1 MHLTPSAYA
10 LLGLTAI
17 VAGLVAIVIFAV
29 LRFSAAARDTR
40 RALRGGGGE
49 TALLSAAL
57 QEAVTKLKAR
67 ERATAARADASE
79 RLSGEIIS
87 SLTAGLLVIGLH
99 GEVRILNP
107 AGLRMLDLPESLRP
121 EAYQRAPREQ
131 PLMDVIDECLKD
143 RSSIVRREVVLP
155 DAGQGVTHLGVS
167 VSPLF
172 DPQGEPQ
179 GAICLFT
186 DLTAVKDL
194 EEQLRL
200 KESLATVGELT
211 AGIAHEFR
219 NGLATIQGYSK
230 LFDLSALPASYR
242 PYVEGIRSETESLS
256 QVVTNFLNFARP
268 ARLTLTEVD
277 ARAICER
284 AAEEIRPDARALGG
298 DVDVR
303 GDFGVIEGDEVLLRQ
318 AFSNLLR
325 NAFEACTG
333 AAEPPRIV
341 IQSEIDPALKLSR
354 IAVNDNGP
362 GIAPALRERVFRP
375 FFTSKRSGTG
385 LGLALVQ
392 KIIVFHN
399 GRIVVGASPA
409 GGASLQITLPIP
421 GSEPSR
427 AASAASKSVT
437 KGNETAS

>member
-1 MHLTPSAYA
+1 MTPSAYA
-10 LLGLTAI
+10 LLGVTAF
-17 VAGLVAIVIFAV
+17 VAALVALVVFAM
-29 LRFSAAARDTR
+29 LRFSMAARDTR
-40 RALRGGGGE
+40 RAMRSSTAAE

-57 QEAVTKLKAR
+57 HEAVAKLKAQ
-67 ERATAARADASE
+67 ERATAARAEASE

-87 SLTAGLLVIGLH
+87 SLTAGLLVVGL
-99 GEVRILNP
+99 EREIRILNP
-107 AGLRMLDLPESLRP
+107 AGRRMLDLPEPAPNGALARRAEIGSAGSRP
-121 EAYQRAPREQ
+121 TREQ
-131 PLMDVIDECLKD
+131 PLLNVVDECLA
-143 RSSIVRREVVLP
+143 SGTAVVRRAVELP
-155 DAGQGVTHLGVS
+155 DTGHGVTHLGVT

-172 DPQGEPQ
+172 DEEGQLH

-200 KESLATVGELT
+200 KDSLATVGELT

-230 LFDLSALPASYR
+230 LLDLNTLPPAYR
-242 PYVEGIRSETESLS
+242 PYVEGIRSETQSLS

-268 ARLTLTEVD
+268 AQLMMTSLD
-277 ARAICER
+277 LHGICER
-284 AAEEIRPDARALGG
+284 AADEFRPEARAIGG
-298 DVDVR
+298 EIEVR

-325 NAFEACTG
+325 NALEASTGG
-333 AAEPPRIV
+333 AAPPQIV
-341 IQSEIDPALKLSR
+341 IQSELDAAQKVTR

-362 GIAPALRERVFRP
+362 GVAPELRDRVFTP
-375 FFTSKRSGTG
+375 FFTLKRSGTG

-399 GRIVVGASPA
+399 GRVVVASAPQ
-409 GGASLQITLPIP
+409 GGASFQVTLPLA
-421 GSEPSR
+421 GSI
-427 AASAASKSVT
+427 AAQ
-437 KGNETAS
+437 

>member
-1 MHLTPSAYA
+1 MHLTPSAYT
-10 LLGLTAI
+10 LLGLTA
-17 VAGLVAIVIFAV
+17 LVAALVSVLAFAL
-29 LRFSAAARDTR
+29 LRFAAAAADTR
-40 RALRGGGGE
+40 RNRRSGGAE

-57 QEAVTKLKAR
+57 QEAVTKLKAQ

-87 SLTAGLLVIGLH
+87 SLTAGLLVVGLWE
-99 GEVRILNP
+99 EVRILNP
-107 AGLRMLDLPESLRP
+107 AGLRMLGLPESLRP
-121 EAYQRAPREQ
+121 EAYRRSPREQ
-131 PLMDVIDECLKD
+131 PLRDVIDECLT
-143 RSSIVRREVVLP
+143 RRRPIVRREVVLP
-155 DAGQGVTHLGVS
+155 EAGQGVTHLGVS

-172 DPQGEPQ
+172 DPLGEPH

-186 DLTAVKDL
+186 DLTAIKDL

-230 LFDLSALPASYR
+230 LIDLHALPASYR

-268 ARLTLTEVD
+268 AQLTLTEVD
-277 ARAICER
+277 LRAICER

-298 DVDVR
+298 DVEVR
-303 GDFGVIEGDEVLLRQ
+303 GEFSVIDGDEVLLRQ

-325 NAFEACTG
+325 NAFEACSG
-333 AAEPPRIV
+333 ADGPPHIA
-341 IQSEIDPALKLSR
+341 IQSEIDLAAKVSR
-354 IAVNDNGP
+354 IGVTDNGP
-362 GIAPALRERVFRP
+362 GVPAALRERVFQP
-375 FFTSKRSGTG
+375 FFTMKRNGTG

-399 GRIVVGASPA
+399 GRIAVAAAPR
-409 GGASLQITLPIP
+409 GGASFQITLPLA
-421 GSEPSR
+421 G
-427 AASAASKSVT
+427 
-437 KGNETAS
+437 

>member
-1 MHLTPSAYA
+1 VTDAAISRAFAYHAVAMHLTASGYA
-10 LLGLTAI
+10 FLGLTA
-17 VAGLVAIVIFAV
+17 LVAALIGVLVFAV
-29 LRFSAAARDTR
+29 LRFSAAAAETR
-40 RALRGGGGE
+40 RGPRGAGAE

-57 QEAVTKLKAR
+57 QDALTKLKAQ

-87 SLTAGLLVIGLH
+87 SLTAGLLLAGLH

-107 AGLRMLDLPESLRP
+107 AGLRMLNLPDSFRP
-121 EAYQRAPREQ
+121 ETYQRSPSEQ
-131 PLMDVIDECLKD
+131 PLMDVIDECLRD

-155 DAGQGVTHLGVS
+155 DSGPGVRHLGVS

-172 DPQGEPQ
+172 DPQGEPH

-194 EEQLRL
+194 EERLRL

-219 NGLATIQGYSK
+219 NGLATIHGYSK
-230 LFDLSALPASYR
+230 LLDLNALPEPYR
-242 PYVEGIRSETESLS
+242 PYVEGIRAETDLLS

-268 ARLTLTEVD
+268 AQLTMTRVD
-277 ARAICER
+277 LRAVCER
-284 AAEEIRPDARALGG
+284 AAEEVRPDARALGG
-298 DVDVR
+298 EVEIE
-303 GDFGVIEGDEVLLRQ
+303 GDFGVINGDEVLLRQ

-325 NAFEACTG
+325 NALEACAG
-333 AAEPPRIV
+333 AGIAPRV
-341 IQSEIDPALKLSR
+341 TVRSDRDPAQQAWR

-362 GIAPALRERVFRP
+362 GVSDANRERVFQP
-375 FFTSKRSGTG
+375 FFTMKRNGTG

-399 GRIVVGASPA
+399 GRVTVAPA
-409 GGASLQITLPIP
+409 PQGGASFQLTLPLA
-421 GSEPSR
+421 G
-427 AASAASKSVT
+427 
-437 KGNETAS
+437 

>member
-1 MHLTPSAYA
+1 MHLTPSGYA
-10 LLGLTAI
+10 FLGLT
-17 VAGLVAIVIFAV
+17 GLVAALIGVLAFAIM
-29 LRFSAAARDTR
+29 RFSAAAAEARGKGRAGADTV
-40 RALRGGGGE
+40 
-49 TALLSAAL
+49 LLSAAL
-57 QEAVTKLKAR
+57 QEAVTRLKAQ

-87 SLTAGLLVIGLH
+87 SLTAGLLVAGLH

-107 AGLRMLDLPESLRP
+107 AGLRMLNLPESLRP
-121 EAYQRAPREQ
+121 ETYQRSPSEQ
-131 PLMDVIDECLKD
+131 PLMDVIDECLRD
-143 RSSIVRREVVLP
+143 RSSIVRREVVLT
-155 DAGQGVTHLGVS
+155 DTAQGLRHLGVS

-172 DPQGEPQ
+172 DPEGEPH

-230 LFDLSALPASYR
+230 LLDLNALPPAYR
-242 PYVEGIRSETESLS
+242 PYVEGIRAETELLS

-268 ARLTLTEVD
+268 AQLTLTDVD
-277 ARAICER
+277 LGTVCER

-298 DVDVR
+298 EVDVQ
-303 GDFGVIEGDEVLLRQ
+303 GEFGVITGDEVLLRQ
-318 AFSNLLR
+318 AFSNLVR
-325 NAFEACTG
+325 NALEACAETG
-333 AAEPPRIV
+333 TPPRV
-341 IQSEIDPALKLSR
+341 VVHSELDAAQKAWR
-354 IAVNDNGP
+354 ITVSDNGP
-362 GIAPALRERVFRP
+362 GIAEQHRERVFQP
-375 FFTSKRSGTG
+375 FFTMKRNGTG

-399 GRIVVGASPA
+399 GRVAVAPA
-409 GGASLQITLPIP
+409 QEGGASFQVTLPLA
-421 GSEPSR
+421 G
-427 AASAASKSVT
+427 
-437 KGNETAS
+437 